1 LLKIEKA
8 LLRSFIMYTGFWAAV
23 MFCYLS
29 GMLQPTFIR
38 LMFSTGFLL
47 AFMKNLDRAMEEYME
62 AILHG
67 KEGS

>member
-1 LLKIEKA
+1 LLEIEKA
-8 LLRSFIMYTGFWAAV
+8 ILRSFILYTIFWAAV

-47 AFMKNLDRAMEEYME
+47 GFMKRLDLRMDEYVE
-62 AILHG
+62 SLVHG
-67 KEGS
+67 NA

>member
-1 LLKIEKA
+1 
-8 LLRSFIMYTGFWAAV
+8 

-38 LMFSTGFLL
+38 LIFSTGFLL
-47 AFMKNLDRAMEEYME
+47 GFMKNLDRAIEEYVE

-67 KEGS
+67 SSA

>member
-1 LLKIEKA
+1 LLQIEKA
-8 LLRSFIMYTGFWAAV
+8 ILRSFILYTGFWVAV

-47 AFMKNLDRAMEEYME
+47 GFLKNLDRAMEEYVD

-67 KEGS
+67 SSA